1 MESESNPYSSVTR
14 NVRVSVAPAPL
25 EEQSSPDEN
34 QYAFSYTITLE
45 NLGESTVQLLER
57 HWLVFSAG
65 KQSSE
70 VVGPGVVGVQPILEQ
85 GQTFQYTSGAV
96 IRDPIGSMRGS
107 YTFRN
112 ENGEFFQ
119 VDIPE
124 FDLVYPLVIH

>member
-1 MESESNPYSSVTR
+1 VL
-14 NVRVSVAPAPL
+14 PAAL
-25 EEQSSPDEN
+25 EEQSNPTAN
-34 QYAFSYTITLE
+34 QFSFAYTITLE
-45 NLGESTVQLLER
+45 NLGSSTVQLLER

-70 VVGPGVVGVQPILEQ
+70 VVGPGVVGVQPVLEQ
-85 GQTFQYTSGAV
+85 GQSFQYTSGAV

-112 ENGEFFQ
+112 EHGEFFQ
-119 VDIPE
+119 VQIPE